1 MISTLLQL
9 SLLHA
14 VMITGFVAMMMVVI
28 EYINISSRGIWQ
40 KGLRGGRWKQY
51 ILSALLGVTP
61 GCLGAFAVV
70 SLYSHREV
78 TLGAVVVAMIATS
91 GDEAFVMLSLMPKQ
105 SLLVF
110 VILLLLGLVAGY
122 ITDKIFKQKLENC
135 LSCNQEFELHA
146 VEACHC
152 SIKNIKK
159 QWQHCIPARG
169 ILSVTL
175 FLFLFAL
182 FTGQLGPPVWNWIKI
197 TLVLVSGMALFIV
210 STVPD
215 HFLEEHLWNHV
226 VKAHVPRIFLWTFG
240 ALLVMHLLVDQL
252 DLGSWLQENQLIVL
266 LVACLIGLI
275 PESGPHLIFL
285 TLYVEGS
292 IPLSIFLASSVVQD
306 GHGMLPLLAES
317 RKDFFKVKSIN
328 LVVGLL
334 VGILGLLTGW

>member
-1 MISTLLQL
+1 MGSFVQHAF
-9 SLLHA
+9 LHA

-40 KGLRGGRWKQY
+40 KGLRGGQWKQY
-51 ILSALLGVTP
+51 LLAAILGVTP

-91 GDEAFVMLSLMPKQ
+91 GDEAFVMLSLIPRQ
-105 SLLVF
+105 SGLIFMILLV
-110 VILLLLGLVAGY
+110 LGLAAGY
-122 ITDKIFKQKLENC
+122 LTDTIFKQKLENC
-135 LSCNQEFELHA
+135 ISCNQEFEIHTEQL
-146 VEACHC
+146 CHC
-152 SIKNIKK
+152 SLANVKK
-159 QWQHCIPARG
+159 QWQHCIPSRG

-175 FLFLFAL
+175 SLFLFGVL
-182 FTGQLGPPVWNWIKI
+182 SGQLGPPVWNWIKI
-197 TLVLVSGMALFIV
+197 TLVLVSGVALFIV
-210 STVPD
+210 ATVPD
-215 HFLEEHLWNHV
+215 HFLEEHLWKHV
-226 VKAHVPRIFLWTFG
+226 VKSHVPRIFLWTFG

-252 DLGSWLQENQLIVL
+252 DLGPWLQQNQLLVL

-292 IPLSIFLASSVVQD
+292 VPLSIFLASSIVQD

-317 RKDFFKVKSIN
+317 RRDFFRVKGIN

-334 VGILGLLTGW
+334 VGALGILMGW

>member
-1 MISTLLQL
+1 MGSFLQHAF
-9 SLLHA
+9 LHA

-28 EYINISSRGIWQ
+28 EYINISSRGMWQ
-40 KGLRGGRWKQY
+40 KGLRGGLWKQY
-51 ILSALLGVTP
+51 LLAAILGVTP

-91 GDEAFVMLSLMPKQ
+91 GDEAFVMLSLIPRQ
-105 SLLVF
+105 SVLIFMILLV
-110 VILLLLGLVAGY
+110 LGLATGY
-122 ITDKIFKQKLENC
+122 VTDKIFKKKLENC
-135 LSCNQEFELHA
+135 IGCNQEFEIHT
-146 VEACHC
+146 EQSCHC
-152 SIKNIKK
+152 SLSNVKE
-159 QWQHCIPARG
+159 QWQHCIPSRG

-175 FLFLFAL
+175 SLFLFAVL
-182 FTGQLGPPVWNWIKI
+182 TGQLGPPVWNWIKI
-197 TLVLVSGMALFIV
+197 TLVLVSGVALFIV
-210 STVPD
+210 ATVPD

-226 VKAHVPRIFLWTFG
+226 VKSHVPRIFLWTFG

-252 DLGSWLQENQLIVL
+252 DLGSWLQENQLLVL

-292 IPLSIFLASSVVQD
+292 VPLSIFLASSIVQD

-317 RKDFFKVKSIN
+317 RRDFFKVKGIN
-328 LVVGLL
+328 LVAGLL
-334 VGILGLLTGW
+334 VGALGILAGW